1 MNNRADSIYQN
12 ITKKEIGKIFL
23 VGSLIGIIVFLIC
36 YGWQV
41 LDVTDDS
48 WLLTGQ
54 DISQH
59 YIGWKFYR
67 TSEWHFPLGQ
77 IDGMIYPD
85 TSCIIFTDSIPLFA
99 IFFKILSPILPGTFQ
114 YFGIWG
120 LTTYLLIGGISSVII
135 RKSTENR
142 CLCWIGSVFF
152 CLSPYVFQRMYGH
165 TALAGHWVILL
176 AVAIWIYKPYFD
188 TFRKKLLAWTGV
200 LVIASLVHI
209 YFIPMIMVFMF
220 GFCLQDLFENRGWK
234 EDLIFA
240 SVAVTLDLVI
250 LYAVG
255 AFSKSGSM
263 VGGGLGAYSAN
274 INSLINPMNYVTL
287 MPSLPIRDGQG
298 EGFGYL
304 GLGVILLSFCAFGIC
319 MVYGYW
325 KAKKSDHTERK
336 MKGPR
341 SAAFGYSVV
350 VVIFILLIL
359 AWSPEIV
366 CGTRIIFRIPY
377 PSIVFKALSVF
388 RASGRFIWC
397 VGYMIMFWCIMTFCR
412 HFSGKM
418 ACICLGCVLI
428 VQIVDL
434 HWIIQSKQNHYSE
447 SLPAVTMYSDE
458 WELLAE
464 GKKHLIIFPYD
475 TVQEER
481 GSAASY
487 ELADFA
493 VNHGMTINYFPEAR
507 SDEERLTE
515 NAAVFKS
522 NLLKGIEG
530 DENLYILDT
539 DERAEELGLTLYMVN
554 GYRVGVLQ

>member
-1 MNNRADSIYQN
+1 MNNRADSIYQS
-12 ITKKEIGKIFL
+12 ITKKEIGKIFF
-23 VGSLIGIIVFLIC
+23 VGSLIGIIIFLIC
-36 YGWQV
+36 YGGQV

-48 WLLTGQ
+48 WLFTGQ

-67 TSEWHFPLGQ
+67 ASEWHFPLGQ
-77 IDGMIYPD
+77 IDGMSYPD

-99 IFFKILSPILPGTFQ
+99 IFFKMLSPILPETFQ

-120 LTTYLLIGGISSVII
+120 LMTYLLMGGISSVIV
-135 RKSTENR
+135 RKSTEN
-142 CLCWIGSVFF
+142 CWLCWIGSGFF

-176 AVAIWIYKPYFD
+176 AVAIWIYKPFFD
-188 TFRKKLLAWTGV
+188 TFRKKLLAWAGV
-200 LVIASLVHI
+200 LVVGSLVHI

-234 EDLIFA
+234 KDLIFVPTA
-240 SVAVTLDLVI
+240 VALDLVV

-255 AFSKSGSM
+255 AFSKAGSM
-263 VGGGLGAYSAN
+263 AGDGFGAYSAN
-274 INSLINPMNYVTL
+274 INSLINPMSYVTL
-287 MPSLPIRDGQG
+287 MPSLPARDGQG

-304 GLGVILLSFCAFGIC
+304 GLGIILLSFCALGLC
-319 MVYGYW
+319 MVYGHW
-325 KAKKSDHTERK
+325 KAQNADYTERK
-336 MKGPR
+336 TKGLR
-341 SAAFGYSVV
+341 HAAFGCSAAVAIL
-350 VVIFILLIL
+350 IFLIL
-359 AWSPEIV
+359 AWGPEIV
-366 CGTRIIFRIPY
+366 CGIRTIFRIPY
-377 PSIVFKALSVF
+377 PSIIFESLSVF

-397 VGYMIMFWCIMTFCR
+397 VGYMIMLWCIMTFCR

-428 VQIVDL
+428 VQAVDL
-434 HWIIQSKQNHYSE
+434 HWMIQSKQKHYSE

-458 WELLAE
+458 WESLAE
-464 GKKHLIIFPYD
+464 GKEHLIIFPYD
-475 TVQEER
+475 AVQEER

-507 SDEERLTE
+507 SDEDRLTA
-515 NAAVFKS
+515 NAEVFKN
-522 NLLKGIEG
+522 NLLQGIEG
-530 DENLYILDT
+530 DKNLYILDT
-539 DERAEELGLTLYMVN
+539 DERAEELGLTLYMVD
-554 GYRVGVLQ
+554 GYHVGVLQ